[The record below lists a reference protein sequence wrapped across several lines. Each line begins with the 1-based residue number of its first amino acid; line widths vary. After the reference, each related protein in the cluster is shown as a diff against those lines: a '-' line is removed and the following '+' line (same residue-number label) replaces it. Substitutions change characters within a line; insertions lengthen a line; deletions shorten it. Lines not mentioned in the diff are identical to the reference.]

1 MDTRM
6 LRYYR
11 KKMHGGRSIVARTID
26 IVVFRFF
33 IAFMLFWV
41 LLYFSRSFTVSVLIS
56 VFLTIALSLVIFLIN
71 QKRTERFIK
80 QDLKRIKEKCLLE
93 TLTFMTNGQFCDYMD
108 NLLDGIENI
117 KPWDKGFT
125 ACKDNANIY
134 AFHNHPRSNIG
145 VSDILDVLRKN
156 NEPLILI
163 SLSEFDENAQKLCE
177 SMSEGITLISGSHI
191 LKLAEKHDM
200 LPDEEAAEQRAN
212 NEMNA
217 SILTFEKVKQATM
230 SKVKIKRYVIC
241 GVVVMLWPLIAGFK
255 FYYPI
260 IAAICFL
267 LAVLAF
273 RKSRQGEESSDMGI
287 S

>member
-1 MDTRM
+1 MDAKM
-6 LRYYR
+6 LRYYQ
-11 KKMHGGRSIVARTID
+11 KKMHGGRSIVARVID
-26 IVVFRFF
+26 LVVFRFF

-41 LLYFSRSFTVSVLIS
+41 LLFFSRSFTASIMIS
-56 VFLTIALSLVIFLIN
+56 VFLTIAFSLVVLLIN

-80 QDLKRIKEKCLLE
+80 KDLERIKEKCLLE
-93 TLTFMTNGQFCDYMD
+93 TLTFMNIGQFSDYMD

-125 ACKDNANIY
+125 ANKDKKKIY
-134 AFHNHPRSNIG
+134 AFHNHPRSNID
-145 VSDILDVLRKN
+145 VSDILDVLRGN

-163 SLSEFDENAQKLCE
+163 SLSEFEEYAQKLCE
-177 SMSEGITLISGSHI
+177 SMSEDMTLIPGSHI
-191 LKLAEKHDM
+191 LKLAAQHDM
-200 LPDEEAAEQRAN
+200 LPDEEAAEERAN

-260 IAAICFL
+260 IAAVCFL